1 MQSVLGRAVLSCL
14 LTLSAVALLSV
25 SAFAGVTRDVIYC
38 GDNDNGCTYGDNK
51 GFDNQLSVMA
61 ERSLTQT
68 GRYAWVGDAFAGTG
82 HIWGRTPAAGSAVPD
97 QTISSLYTDPTGDYS
112 SDIGGL
118 AFDPTRQVI
127 FFSDSANYRV
137 LAFHLTGNDAP
148 AEAVDYT
155 KPAQAPGPVT
165 SGSPGAGSGAGQFNT
180 IGGAGDMVYST
191 FNDRLYVV
199 DYFNA
204 RVQIFSYV
212 YGDGVS
218 IDPSLDWEGDFGFN
232 WNTDDTLPTD
242 IAVNPADGHVFVTD
256 LEDDTVQEFDP
267 DGGWIRSIG
276 SGVGQQSRSVA
287 VDSPSHLLY
296 AATSNYI
303 DVYSLDTGNKLGRF
317 EESSFKN
324 QPGLSII
331 DIDVDPI
338 SRKLYVVLNTT
349 VSTADADNPP
359 VAAYTLAAPPTC
371 TVSPELQVAPGSS
384 TQIPLSCTDADGA
397 PVKEFH
403 RDTPPALGTITPN
416 AERTTL
422 TFNAGTTPGTDNLRY
437 RVMTA
442 NGRSVVYNQP
452 VRIVGSAEVPV
463 VRKTAN
469 LSLTSGN
476 VFIKLP
482 GSDKF
487 VPLTEDTLIPI
498 GTVIDARDGK
508 AHLTFANADGTL
520 YDGVFWDGIFQVI
533 QGKGDKPLA
542 TLKLRDDLVAQA
554 TTSIASAVATPSGFK
569 AWTSRKRGKKKN
581 GLWGDAKGKY
591 RTSGKGGSATVRGTR
606 WYVANYTYGSLFKV
620 QRGAVTIDP
629 IRGKN
634 FTLKSG
640 KQFFI
645 FYKRGK

>member
-1 MQSVLGRAVLSCL
+1 MQSVLGRAVLFCL
-14 LTLSAVALLSV
+14 ITLSAVALLSV
-25 SAFAGVTRDVIYC
+25 SAFAGVTRDSIYC
-38 GDNDNGCTYGDNK
+38 GDVDNGCTYGDNK
-51 GFDNQLSVMA
+51 GFDNVRSVLA

-68 GRYAWVGDAFAGTG
+68 GKYAWIGDSFAGTA
-82 HIWGRTPAAGSAVPD
+82 HLWGRTPAGGTTVPD
-97 QTISSLYTDPTGDYS
+97 QTISSVYTDPTGEYGPDV
-112 SDIGGL
+112 GGL
-118 AFDPTRQVI
+118 AFDPAQQVI

-137 LAFHLTGNDAP
+137 LAFHLTGTDAP

-155 KPAQAPGPVT
+155 KPAQAPAPVT
-165 SGSPGAGSGAGQFNT
+165 SGSPGAGSGPGQFST
-180 IGGAGDMVYST
+180 IGGSGDMVWST
-191 FNDRLYVV
+191 FNNRLYVV

-204 RVQIFSYV
+204 RVQIFSYT

-218 IDPSLDWEGDFGFN
+218 IDPSLDWVGDFGFV
-232 WNTDDTLPTD
+232 WDTDDTLPTD
-242 IAVNPADGHVFVTD
+242 IAVDPADGHVFVTD
-256 LEDDTVQEFDP
+256 TQDDTVQEFDP

-276 SGVGQQSRSVA
+276 SGVGIESRSVA
-287 VDSPSHLLY
+287 VDSTSRLLY
-296 AATSNYI
+296 SATAEYV

-317 EESSFKN
+317 AEASFKSD
-324 QPGLSII
+324 PATSII
-331 DIDVDPI
+331 DIDLDPI
-338 SRKLYVVLNTT
+338 SRKLYVAMNTT
-349 VSTADADNPP
+349 GANAAESNPP
-359 VAAYTLAAPPTC
+359 VAAYSLAPRPTC
-371 TVSPELQVAPGSS
+371 TLAPELQVAPGTSV
-384 TQIPLSCTDADGA
+384 QIPLSCTDIDGA
-397 PVKEFH
+397 PIKEFH
-403 RDTPPALGTITPN
+403 RDSPPALGSITPN
-416 AERTTL
+416 PERTAL
-422 TFNAGTTPGTDNLRY
+422 TYNAGTTPGNDVARY
-437 RVMTA
+437 SVMTA
-442 NGRSVVYNQP
+442 NGRSVVYSQP
-452 VRIVGSAEVPV
+452 VKIVAPAEVPV

-469 LSLTSGN
+469 LSLDSGN
-476 VFIKLP
+476 VFIKVP

-498 GTVIDARDGK
+498 GTVIDAREGK

-542 TLKLRDDLVAQA
+542 TLKLRDDLVKQA
-554 TTSIASAVATPSGFK
+554 TASIASAVATPAGFK
-569 AWTSRKRGKKKN
+569 AWTARKRGKKKN

-591 RTSGKGGSATVRGTR
+591 RTTGKGGSATVRGTR